1 MCFCACR
8 SPAVPP
14 PRESTYLN
22 SAVPVRPRPTYEN
35 GEAPG
40 RPARR
45 RRSDE
50 GLPAPPADRWPS
62 VLRAVMEAG
71 AVEGRKGALH
81 GGASS
86 FSCSERRRRRRDLLA
101 GVSPAA
107 GAAVGGRYG
116 VTVVL
121 PGLRRRA
128 ASTCG
133 RGCLGPGP
141 EGGTAARTPPAARP
155 ALTPRCPARGCG
167 PPRGQAKQRGWRLLP
182 SPWRG
187 PAPAI
192 GPPQLRGPVPRAG
205 APACRG
211 V

>member
-62 VLRAVMEAG
+62 VLRAVMGAG
-71 AVEGRKGALH
+71 AVEGRKGVLH

-141 EGGTAARTPPAARP
+141 EGGTAARIPPAARP
-155 ALTPRCPARGCG
+155 ALP
-167 PPRGQAKQRGWRLLP
+167 
-182 SPWRG
+182 
-187 PAPAI
+187 
-192 GPPQLRGPVPRAG
+192 GPVGAAHRAARRSSVGGGFCRPLGAAPR
-205 APACRG
+205 PP
-211 V
+211 